1 MKTAPVGLMVQACL
15 VGLLVQIVVVLVAR
29 SHECS
34 LFWALFWALFVT
46 YFPIIVAANMGYQ
59 EGQLVRPTKGPIQN
73 SHDNA
78 ANIDPSQDPP
88 TMDHPPA
95 EG

>member
-1 MKTAPVGLMVQACL
+1 MKTAPVGLMVRACL

-34 LFWALFWALFVT
+34 LLWALFVM
-46 YFPIIVAANMGYQ
+46 YFPIIVAANMGDQ

-88 TMDHPPA
+88 TTDHPPA